1 MTFER
6 AFQNLCEAFIRASEV
21 GDARTCAAFYTE
33 DAEIWLA
40 SGEVIRGT
48 EALTGFFNAGPERLE
63 LTTVWSESSG
73 DVGSCIQ
80 QGKGNSDFTCML
92 ALRREADG
100 AWKVSREFIF
110 PA

>member
-6 AFQNLCEAFIRASEV
+6 DFETLCEAFIRSSET
-21 GDARTCAAFYTE
+21 GDARACAAHYT
-33 DAEIWLA
+33 DDGEIWLA
-40 SGEVIRGT
+40 SGEVIRGH
-48 EALTGFFNAGPERLE
+48 EALTAFFNTGPERLE

-73 DVGSCIQ
+73 DVGNCIQ

-100 AWKVSREFIF
+100 SWKVSREFIF